1 MKGNDANPSSVSN
14 ASRHESDSG
23 ETGPTVSG
31 DDNFKEF
38 MRWALSWEMR
48 EIREVELENGLRGVE
63 VRGVITTY
71 VNPHPTGRGDR
82 YVDRRLVDDY
92 GAWHIDE
99 LTEGQLADYM
109 ADIEG
114 GPMSRMPY
122 FKGTWEKTII
132 SEEELLADEHDQELK
147 ENDEYAEDEEVEEGD
162 NTTPDE
168 STDEVNGRQS
178 R

>member
-1 MKGNDANPSSVSN
+1 MLGLWKCSSRIRLPLQRGPAAAACSLFHSHPILRKRMKGNDANPSSVSN

-23 ETGPTVSG
+23 ETSPTVSG

-82 YVDRRLVDDY
+82 YVDWRLVDDY

-114 GPMSRMPY
+114 GC
-122 FKGTWEKTII
+122 I
-132 SEEELLADEHDQELK
+132 SGLHSVLVAVLT
-147 ENDEYAEDEEVEEGD
+147 Y
-162 NTTPDE
+162 
-168 STDEVNGRQS
+168 SCS
-178 R
+178 S